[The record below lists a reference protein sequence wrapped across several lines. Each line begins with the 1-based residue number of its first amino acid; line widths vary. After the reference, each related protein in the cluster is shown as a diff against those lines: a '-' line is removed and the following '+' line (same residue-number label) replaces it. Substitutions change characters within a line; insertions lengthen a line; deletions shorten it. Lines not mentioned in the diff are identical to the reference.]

1 MKTAFG
7 DDDAPL
13 VIICDDDAA
22 HNEATAELLLS
33 ADLESLG
40 FTSAAEMLAAD
51 LPDRP
56 GCLILDVRLPG
67 LSGLELQA
75 TLAQRGG
82 SRPIIF
88 LTGHGDVPMT
98 IQAMKA
104 GAADFLTKPVRAQ
117 ALLDAVW
124 QAISVDRARRKAAAS
139 ARNSLNMVATLT
151 RRERQIFRAVAL
163 GHLNKQIAYDLQ
175 ISEVTVKLHRGG
187 MMKKLGAMT
196 VADVVHIWET
206 LPVAERDG

>member
-1 MKTAFG
+1 MKTASG

-13 VIICDDDAA
+13 VIICDDDAS

-75 TLAQRGG
+75 MLAQRGG

-124 QAISVDRARRKAAAS
+124 QAISVDRARRKAATS